1 MRHLFQLSR
10 MIILPTQCVHLCHMI
25 GINRHTLN
33 ITSQLVFIMDMH
45 CVFCDVGNDV
55 LKIVHAKF

>member
-1 MRHLFQLSR
+1 
-10 MIILPTQCVHLCHMI
+10 
-25 GINRHTLN
+25 
-33 ITSQLVFIMDMH
+33 MDMH